1 MISIILPV
9 YNGEKYIEQTIG
21 NILNTKEEIEL
32 IIVDDGSKDKSR
44 QICEKI
50 AEKDAR
56 VKYYYKNNG
65 GIADARSYGLKRTKG
80 EYICFCDQ
88 DDFVNADIY
97 TELKKDILD
106 NQCEMAMSNI
116 GNIKKGVHYQSN
128 AIRETKL
135 ERDIEKLICEILGG
149 RVAVDSSEK
158 NYIWPTI
165 WNCMFKKS
173 IIDQYNITFHSFVSY
188 EDDGLFVLEYF
199 TKCNSVFLDNRTFYF
214 WNEHDDSESHTRRY
228 ISDYYN
234 KTIQLW
240 DYRWK
245 IAEEHLTLE
254 NKELLKVNS
263 KIQIIMESMQN
274 ECFSNNHIFKIIHN
288 VKDIVKKQLT
298 SKDKKIVDEKIIDKM
313 STTYRSM
320 YNTLTKY
327 GSSVLV
333 IRFKLWIYKIKF
345 LNRKRK

>member
-116 GNIKKGVHYQSN
+116 GNIKKGVHYQ
-128 AIRETKL
+128 
-135 ERDIEKLICEILGG
+135 
-149 RVAVDSSEK
+149 
-158 NYIWPTI
+158 
-165 WNCMFKKS
+165 
-173 IIDQYNITFHSFVSY
+173 
-188 EDDGLFVLEYF
+188 
-199 TKCNSVFLDNRTFYF
+199 
-214 WNEHDDSESHTRRY
+214 
-228 ISDYYN
+228 
-234 KTIQLW
+234 
-240 DYRWK
+240 
-245 IAEEHLTLE
+245 
-254 NKELLKVNS
+254 
-263 KIQIIMESMQN
+263 
-274 ECFSNNHIFKIIHN
+274 
-288 VKDIVKKQLT
+288 
-298 SKDKKIVDEKIIDKM
+298 
-313 STTYRSM
+313 
-320 YNTLTKY
+320 
-327 GSSVLV
+327 
-333 IRFKLWIYKIKF
+333 
-345 LNRKRK
+345 